1 MIIVIYR
8 NVIQI
13 SRETKI
19 IKLKLDIIFKRIFGN
34 EKNDKIISALI
45 EDLLEMERGSIKKIE
60 INNVEL
66 PPDELNKKFSRLDLK
81 MHIDGKV
88 VNIEMQVNF
97 ESDFKDRVLFYW
109 SKLYSEELGSGDEY
123 GDLKK
128 TICINIINFNAF
140 DCEDY
145 HSHFKVKEVNRD
157 EVLSDKLD
165 IHFFELKKIK
175 TSAKHKPM
183 EDWLNL
189 INAETEG
196 ELMDIESTTQIKE
209 IRDTI
214 VLLRELNADE
224 KLKQE
229 AYYREKR
236 LHDEASALGHARRE
250 GIAEG
255 LEKGLLKGRAEGEAK
270 GLAKGRAEGEAKR
283 ESEIVKNL
291 RKMGMTEEQIK
302 AALGNK

>member
-1 MIIVIYR
+1 M
-8 NVIQI
+8 

-19 IKLKLDIIFKRIFGN
+19 VKLKLDIIFKRIFGN
-34 EKNDKIISALI
+34 DKNDKIIAAFV
-45 EDLLEMERGSIKKIE
+45 EDLLELKRGSIQKIE
-60 INNVEL
+60 IKNVEL
-66 PPDELNKKFSRLDLK
+66 PPDELDKKFCRLDLK
-81 MHIDGKV
+81 MHIDDKI
-88 VNIEMQVNF
+88 VNIEMQINF
-97 ESDFKDRVLFYW
+97 EPDFKDRTLFYW
-109 SKLYSEELGSGDEY
+109 AKIYSEDLGSGEEY

-140 DCEDY
+140 ECNDY
-145 HSHFKVKEVNRD
+145 HSHFKVKEVDRN

-175 TSAKHKPM
+175 SSVKHKPM

-196 ELMDIESTTQIKE
+196 ELMDIENTTQIKE
-209 IRDTI
+209 VRDTI
-214 VLLRELNADE
+214 VILRELNADQ
-224 KLKQE
+224 KVKQE

-236 LHDEASALGHARRE
+236 LHDEASALGYARRE

-255 LEKGLLKGRAEGEAK
+255 EAMGRKEERNRLAE
-270 GLAKGRAEGEAKR
+270 
-283 ESEIVKNL
+283 NL

-302 AALGNK
+302 LALGND